1 MFLVSAY
8 VKIPISLL
16 RIHLKVHPK
25 LDCNNIYIYI
35 YIYIYT
41 EGLLNYTRYEES
53 EQREGRKRRIGRSF
67 LSAINVF
74 TPHD

>member
-16 RIHLKVHPK
+16 TIHLKVHPK
-25 LDCNNIYIYI
+25 LDCNN
-35 YIYIYT
+35 IYIYT

-74 TPHD
+74 TPRD